1 MDQPRD
7 IYDRHAARLLAQGYH
22 PVPVAPLGFETDKCP
37 VRWDPHTK
45 QFFKFS
51 GWNAVAPV
59 MDPQPGANIG
69 ALLGKGLVGLDYD
82 HDEAALIISDALP
95 DTPVNKAGQRGWTA
109 FYRGDVPSEDFYN
122 DDGELVLQI
131 LGTGKQTVI
140 PPSMHPKTMQPYR
153 WTNGHSLYDTP
164 IEELPLLPADYRD
177 RILKL
182 GFKTTRP
189 RKERPT
195 LDKSIGYSDQGEPD
209 GPFAELNQTAIHNLA
224 KWVPALNIYKLRRRV
239 GRVANYEGVA
249 QWRESTTGR
258 PLEERAPNLKIS
270 STGIKDFGDG
280 RGYSSLDLV
289 MAARACSLQEAFC
302 WLEEK
307 LLPPK
312 EDIEIDLEACVR
324 AQESPPTQPEVA
336 PQEEEIEADMTEA
349 EAAMLGPMWEFGDP
363 IPAEEPM
370 LVPVFVPARPLLGY
384 LGGQR
389 STFKTFITND
399 LAVAIASGGEFAGQK
414 VAYPG
419 LVVQVEL
426 EGSLSKVRVTAAAR
440 HRGVGESERL
450 PILHLTKIPPPVLVN
465 KRLNPEWKKWAN
477 TIVPVIKRKAK
488 KLGLPLALITM
499 DPVMYFAGVNENNSW
514 DQWTDVSKAL
524 IALAQ
529 QAGCPVLIVDHYG
542 KDEERGL
549 IGSAAKEAAAHFAS

>member
-109 FYRGDVPSEDFYN
+109 FYRVSADVPSEDFYN

-189 RKERPT
+189 GRERPKP
-195 LDKSIGYSDQGEPD
+195 DKRLNYSDQGEPD
-209 GPFAELNQTAIHNLA
+209 GPFAE
-224 KWVPALNIYKLRRRV
+224 
-239 GRVANYEGVA
+239 
-249 QWRESTTGR
+249 
-258 PLEERAPNLKIS
+258 
-270 STGIKDFGDG
+270 
-280 RGYSSLDLV
+280 
-289 MAARACSLQEAFC
+289 
-302 WLEEK
+302 
-307 LLPPK
+307 
-312 EDIEIDLEACVR
+312 
-324 AQESPPTQPEVA
+324 TQS
-336 PQEEEIEADMTEA
+336 
-349 EAAMLGPMWEFGDP
+349 GGDP
-363 IPAEEPM
+363 
-370 LVPVFVPARPLLGY
+370 
-384 LGGQR
+384 
-389 STFKTFITND
+389 
-399 LAVAIASGGEFAGQK
+399 
-414 VAYPG
+414 
-419 LVVQVEL
+419 
-426 EGSLSKVRVTAAAR
+426 
-440 HRGVGESERL
+440 
-450 PILHLTKIPPPVLVN
+450 
-465 KRLNPEWKKWAN
+465 
-477 TIVPVIKRKAK
+477 
-488 KLGLPLALITM
+488 
-499 DPVMYFAGVNENNSW
+499 
-514 DQWTDVSKAL
+514 
-524 IALAQ
+524 
-529 QAGCPVLIVDHYG
+529 
-542 KDEERGL
+542 
-549 IGSAAKEAAAHFAS
+549 